1 MISSTDFTLA
11 DIESRISISNGQ
23 WQHFSLT
30 RWSLMQNLDGFLHVA
45 LDIDDNVFEQD
56 FTWEAIGITAEITNS
71 FNANQI
77 NLQIR
82 TSDLNSSE
90 MLSYLL
96 LNFLRTPEND
106 PHAVINFLEMRRY
119 LWGRPVTGSLS
130 DTQAQGLFGEL
141 YLMQNILSDSTNEII
156 PFWDG
161 PDGSLNDFNWTD
173 LGFHIEVKTSSRIVQ
188 PMVHKITSLN
198 QLDIQEDHSLFLF
211 SMSARID
218 AAGDFSLNTLI
229 DEITTALMNSGDYD
243 ILQVF
248 NDKLIDYGWNPLQ
261 DDFNFI
267 VNEDYVEIYSVA
279 EGFPRIIPSDLNDI
293 IDQRIDVGSYDITM
307 SGLDNFRVD
316 FGEDLSITFLQNLH
330 DSNGSPLA

>member
-1 MISSTDFTLA
+1 MISNTVFTLA

-45 LDIDDNVFEQD
+45 LDIESDAFEQD

-71 FNANQI
+71 FDANQI

-96 LNFLRTPEND
+96 LNFLKTQEND

-119 LWGRPVTGSLS
+119 LWGRPVIGSLS

-141 YLMQNILSDSTNEII
+141 YFIQNILNDPASEII

-161 PDGSLNDFNWTD
+161 PDGSLNDFNWTN
-173 LGFHIEVKTSSRIVQ
+173 LVIHIEVKTSSRIVQ
-188 PMVHKITSLN
+188 PLR
-198 QLDIQEDHSLFLF
+198 F
-211 SMSARID
+211 
-218 AAGDFSLNTLI
+218 
-229 DEITTALMNSGDYD
+229 
-243 ILQVF
+243 
-248 NDKLIDYGWNPLQ
+248 
-261 DDFNFI
+261 
-267 VNEDYVEIYSVA
+267 
-279 EGFPRIIPSDLNDI
+279 
-293 IDQRIDVGSYDITM
+293 
-307 SGLDNFRVD
+307 SGLVYCRNV
-316 FGEDLSITFLQNLH
+316 
-330 DSNGSPLA
+330 

>member
-1 MISSTDFTLA
+1 MISNTVFTLA

-23 WQHFSLT
+23 WQHFSMT

-45 LDIDDNVFEQD
+45 LDIESDAFEQD

-71 FNANQI
+71 FDANQI

-96 LNFLRTPEND
+96 LNFLKTQEND

-119 LWGRPVTGSLS
+119 LWGRPVIDSLS

-141 YLMQNILSDSTNEII
+141 YFIQNLLNDPASEII

-161 PDGSLNDFNWTD
+161 PDGSLNDFNWTN
-173 LGFHIEVKTSSRIVQ
+173 LGIHIEVKTSSRIVQ
-188 PMVHKITSLN
+188 PLTHKISSLN
-198 QLDIQEDHSLFLF
+198 QLNIQEGHSLFLF

-218 AAGDFSLNTLI
+218 AGGEWTLNTLI
-229 DEITTALMNSGDYD
+229 DEITAELMNSGDYD
-243 ILQVF
+243 TLQNF

-267 VNEDYVEIYSVA
+267 VNEDWAEIYSVV

-293 IDQRIDVGSYDITM
+293 IDQRIDVGAYDITM
-307 SGLDNFRVD
+307 TGLDNVRVD
-316 FGEDLSITFLQNLH
+316 FGEELSITFLQNLH
-330 DSNGSPLA
+330 NNNDSPSA